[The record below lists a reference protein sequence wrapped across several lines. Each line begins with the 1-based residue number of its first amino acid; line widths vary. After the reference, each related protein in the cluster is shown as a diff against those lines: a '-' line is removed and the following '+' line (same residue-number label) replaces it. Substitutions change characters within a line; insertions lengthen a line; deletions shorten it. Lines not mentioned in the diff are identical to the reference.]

1 MLMMEHIEMM
11 MKQGKFYPFCWSCY
25 FWMIMLEVIVNNND
39 YDDGEDESNISLR
52 SYCLRGKQFF
62 PPERSLWYVPTA
74 TKCNRSWNKNL
85 SCRSWSDLL
94 LVLLEHNYIECINAK
109 PKATKFDDTDCYTR
123 KSSHALEPRKIAF
136 KPPPQFP
143 SSMNILWLIGHIL
156 GEYN

>member
-74 TKCNRSWNKNL
+74 TKCNRS
-85 SCRSWSDLL
+85 
-94 LVLLEHNYIECINAK
+94 
-109 PKATKFDDTDCYTR
+109 
-123 KSSHALEPRKIAF
+123 
-136 KPPPQFP
+136 
-143 SSMNILWLIGHIL
+143 
-156 GEYN
+156 